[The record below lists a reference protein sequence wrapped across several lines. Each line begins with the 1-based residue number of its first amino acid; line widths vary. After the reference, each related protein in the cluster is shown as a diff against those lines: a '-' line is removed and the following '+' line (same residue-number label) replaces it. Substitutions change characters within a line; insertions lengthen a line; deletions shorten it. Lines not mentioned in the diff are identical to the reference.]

1 MQSQNINLDPI
12 SISMK
17 LSEVQPIMNY
27 EQAKESKE
35 IISLISQLAINK
47 LKAAS
52 KEDKNKYYLLEK
64 QQIQAAEKGLK
75 ILCDIEK
82 RFFDHNSTQSF

>member
-1 MQSQNINLDPI
+1 
-12 SISMK
+12 
-17 LSEVQPIMNY
+17 MNY
-27 EQAKESKE
+27 EQAKESRE
-35 IISLISQLAINK
+35 IISLISQLTINK

-52 KEDKNKYYLLEK
+52 KKDKNKYYLLEK

-75 ILCDIEK
+75 ILRDIEK